1 MAMLRNLLLLF
12 GIFFLQNAEAK
23 RCPFGWKPFGVQC
36 YKHFPQEVNWAT
48 AEKNCQSVGGNLA
61 SVQSK
66 LDNDFLL
73 SLVPGSSRAWIG
85 GHDGEVDG
93 QWMWT
98 DGSVFEF
105 THWGPNEPNTYNNIP
120 ENCLEISR
128 DSEQRWNDE
137 LCSASMSFICAQSH

>member
-12 GIFFLQNAEAK
+12 CLFSLQSAAAK
-23 RCPFGWKPFGVQC
+23 KCPFGWKPFGVQC
-36 YKHFPQEVNWAT
+36 YKYFPQQVNWPT
-48 AEKNCQSVGGNLA
+48 AEKNCQTIDGNLA

-66 LDNDFLL
+66 LANDFLL
-73 SLVPGSSRAWIG
+73 SLVPVSSRAWIG

-98 DGSVFEF
+98 DGSVFDF
-105 THWGPNEPNTYNNIP
+105 TYWGSKEPNNDNNVP

-128 DSEQRWNDE
+128 DGERRWNDE
-137 LCSASMSFICAQSH
+137 QCSTLMGFLCAQSL

>member
-12 GIFFLQNAEAK
+12 FIFFLQNAAAE

-36 YKHFPQEVNWAT
+36 YKYFSQNVNWPT
-48 AEKNCQSVGGNLA
+48 AEKTCQTVDGNLA

-66 LDNDFLL
+66 MDNDFLL

-85 GHDGEVDG
+85 GHDGEQDG

-98 DGSVFEF
+98 DGSVFQF
-105 THWGPNEPNTYNNIP
+105 TYWGSTEPNNYKNVP
-120 ENCLEISR
+120 ESCLEISR
-128 DSEQRWNDE
+128 NSERRWNDE
-137 LCSASMSFICAQSH
+137 LCSTLMGFLCAQRL